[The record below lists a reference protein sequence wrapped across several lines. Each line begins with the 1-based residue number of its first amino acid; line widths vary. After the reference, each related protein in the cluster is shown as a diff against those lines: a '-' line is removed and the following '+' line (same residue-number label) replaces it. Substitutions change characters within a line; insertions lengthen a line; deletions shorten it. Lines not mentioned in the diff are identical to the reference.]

1 MPRFLRLRRNLVA
14 FALIEVMAVSG
25 IMSTMA
31 SQSAGGYRYAID
43 AARKTQGVS
52 NLKQIY
58 MMIQAECVG
67 GGLPN
72 AAFYPK
78 GDPMKDPSSI
88 AVILKGPREMWM
100 SPFAPEAFKS
110 KGLTFV
116 WNDNVNGK
124 DIGNVPKDTWLL
136 IDMAAFITDPNVP
149 KPPKYLILYADGR
162 ADAVAEV
169 PYDIKKVVQEAEA
182 KHKSPIQGKPKP

>member
-1 MPRFLRLRRNLVA
+1 MPRFLRVRRSLVA

-31 SQSAGGYRYAID
+31 SQSGGGYRYAID
-43 AARKTQGVS
+43 AAKKTQGVN

-67 GGLPN
+67 GGLPS

-88 AVILKGPREMWM
+88 AVILKGPREIWT
-100 SPFAPEAFKS
+100 SPFAPEAFKA
-110 KGLTFV
+110 KGLTYV
-116 WNDNVNGK
+116 WNDSVNGK
-124 DIGNVPKDTWLL
+124 DIGNVPKETWLL
-136 IDMAAFITDPNVP
+136 IDMAAFITDPQMS

-162 ADAVAEV
+162 ADAVSEV

-182 KHKSPIQGKPKP
+182 KQKSPIQSKPK

>member
-1 MPRFLRLRRNLVA
+1 MPRFLRVRRSLVA

-31 SQSAGGYRYAID
+31 SQSGGGYRYAID
-43 AARKTQGVS
+43 AAKKTQGVN

-67 GGLPN
+67 GGLPS

-88 AVILKGPREMWM
+88 AAILKGPREIWT
-100 SPFAPEAFKS
+100 SPFAPEAFKA
-110 KGLTFV
+110 KGLTYV
-116 WNDNVNGK
+116 WNDSVNGK
-124 DIGNVPKDTWLL
+124 DIGNVPKETWLL
-136 IDMAAFITDPNVP
+136 IDMAAFITDPQMS

-162 ADAVAEV
+162 ADAVSEV

-182 KHKSPIQGKPKP
+182 KQKSPIQSKPK

>member
-1 MPRFLRLRRNLVA
+1 MPRFLKSRRNLVA

-31 SQSAGGYRYAID
+31 SQGSGGYRYAID
-43 AARKTQGVS
+43 AARQTQGVN

-78 GDPMKDPSSI
+78 GDPLKDPTSI
-88 AVILKGPREMWM
+88 AAILKGPREIWM
-100 SPFAPEAFKS
+100 SPFAPEAFKV
-110 KGLTFV
+110 KGLTYV
-116 WNDNVNGK
+116 WNDTVNGK
-124 DIGNVPKDTWLL
+124 DIGNVSKNTWLL
-136 IDMAAFITDPNVP
+136 IDMAAFITDPQMS

-169 PYDIKKVVQEAEA
+169 PADIKKVVQEAEA
-182 KHKSPIQGKPKP
+182 KNRSPVQGKTK